1 MTPLAFFR
9 ACCGLVLVSLPSPS
23 SIAFTDQTSLDVN
36 TKNIEDV
43 ARQPG
48 QPPLPDP
55 LEAGWRGKK
64 ICEKLIEDEQ
74 HRILRCVF
82 PPGGGHERHNHA
94 PHSGYV
100 IKGGLMRIKDKR
112 GVREVDIKTG
122 SSWTSDGVDWHEVVN
137 IGDTTASYLIIEIK
151 SQ

>member
-1 MTPLAFFR
+1 MAF
-9 ACCGLVLVSLPSPS
+9 AHPSNADLKVNEVEEVVLERDEPS
-23 SIAFTDQTSLDVN
+23 
-36 TKNIEDV
+36 
-43 ARQPG
+43 
-48 QPPLPDP
+48 LPDP
-55 LEAGWRGKK
+55 YEAGWRGKK
-64 ICEKLIEDEQ
+64 ICEKLIEDAQ

-82 PPGGGHERHNHA
+82 PPGGGHERHHHA

-100 IKGGLMRIKDKR
+100 IKGGLMRITDKK

-122 SSWTSDGVDWHEVVN
+122 SKWTSDGVDWHEVVN